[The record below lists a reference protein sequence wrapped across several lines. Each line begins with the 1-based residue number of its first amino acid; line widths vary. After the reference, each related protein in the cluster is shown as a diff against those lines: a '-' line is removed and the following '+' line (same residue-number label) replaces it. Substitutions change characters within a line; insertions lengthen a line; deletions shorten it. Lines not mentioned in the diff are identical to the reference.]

1 MDNQSVQPPDCPKAG
16 LEAAQVNQIN
26 FYFIGNQGGK
36 KLASTFHLCANSV
49 HSGRGSEIP
58 VQLYRLAY
66 I

>member
-16 LEAAQVNQIN
+16 LEAEQVNQIN
-26 FYFIGNQGGK
+26 FYFIGNKGGREK
-36 KLASTFHLCANSV
+36 IGTLYWCANSV

-58 VQLYRLAY
+58 VQLYRSAY